1 MTCVLCTHIHTHP
14 LAHNRTLSVPLS
26 LSIDVALQEVSN
38 WERNKTEIE
47 EHEGNVMEWRVLL
60 LDSTPSC
67 ILMHF
72 AVCTCLGFRVYFS
85 LD

>member
-1 MTCVLCTHIHTHP
+1 MKHR
-14 LAHNRTLSVPLS
+14 A
-26 LSIDVALQEVSN
+26 IDLVLQEVSN

-67 ILMHF
+67 VLMHF
-72 AVCTCLGFRVYFS
+72 ALCTCFATIRCAADCLLFDIPLLCILFLYDFS
-85 LD
+85 VMAA